1 MSENPG
7 VPRLVNVWHVERIE
21 DTTAFTPGKGAVRV
35 KRIYFALFDGT
46 ESYEDFPASSFDLAK
61 AEAQIDKQ
69 AQVLYQVTQLKG
81 PEITVG
87 GS

>member
-1 MSENPG
+1 MQNAPG
-7 VPRLVNVWHVERIE
+7 EPRVVNVWHVERIE
-21 DTTAFTPGKGAVRV
+21 DTTSYTPGKGAVRV

-46 ESYEDFPASSFDLAK
+46 ESYEDFPAASFDLGK

-69 AQVLYQVTQLKG
+69 AQVLYQATQLKG